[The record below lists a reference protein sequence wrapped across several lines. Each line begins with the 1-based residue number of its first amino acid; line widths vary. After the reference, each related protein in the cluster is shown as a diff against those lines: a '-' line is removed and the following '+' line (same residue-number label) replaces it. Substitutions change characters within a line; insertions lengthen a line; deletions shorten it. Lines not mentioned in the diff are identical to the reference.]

1 MSISLSQKE
10 RLSKV
15 FNLKDDAVF
24 EVIEYDNTRKMVNIT
39 INTPKSPFGQFYVVY
54 MLNGQ
59 FIVGDNSPRY
69 EFIQIDD
76 NMFRLK
82 ETIENREIYSKTI
95 DLSNVNFST
104 KKEWRYILSTEFRFD
119 SVVII
124 MADFYN
130 LLEIN
135 KPEDVP
141 SFDPTRQRLVYD
153 YTETRES
160 DNTVL
165 VKLTYPDVLVTDQD
179 VECALKIKAHVTSRM
194 MSYESDL
201 ERLNK
206 KYDYENLRKTM
217 VKIDSI
223 LHRKKQ
229 SDEEK
234 IKQQNYILLQKLE
247 ELEACVKRIHKVT
260 PNDESMEYCKR

>member
-1 MSISLSQKE
+1 
-10 RLSKV
+10 
-15 FNLKDDAVF
+15 
-24 EVIEYDNTRKMVNIT
+24 
-39 INTPKSPFGQFYVVY
+39 
-54 MLNGQ
+54 
-59 FIVGDNSPRY
+59 
-69 EFIQIDD
+69 
-76 NMFRLK
+76 
-82 ETIENREIYSKTI
+82 
-95 DLSNVNFST
+95 
-104 KKEWRYILSTEFRFD
+104 
-119 SVVII
+119 
-124 MADFYN
+124 
-130 LLEIN
+130 
-135 KPEDVP
+135 
-141 SFDPTRQRLVYD
+141 VYD

-247 ELEACVKRIHKVT
+247 ELEACVKRIQLCGWET
-260 PNDESMEYCKR
+260 SY